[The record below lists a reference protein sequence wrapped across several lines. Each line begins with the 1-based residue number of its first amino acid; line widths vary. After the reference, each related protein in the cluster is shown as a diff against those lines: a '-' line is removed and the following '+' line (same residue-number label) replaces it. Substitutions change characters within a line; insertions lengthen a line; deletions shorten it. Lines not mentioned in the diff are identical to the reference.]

1 MRTCENGL
9 SPVPQRLE
17 RLPGMYLFKAIGLK
31 LASAFLFTVMSVLVR
46 DLGQRAPV
54 GEVVFFRGLF
64 AIIPV
69 LAIYAWRGEIWDA
82 IATRSPFG
90 QLLRGLISATGMYAN
105 FGALARIPIA
115 DVTAIGFASPLI
127 TVALAAL
134 ILKERVRIYRWSAV
148 VVGFGGVIV
157 MLLPHLDV
165 GKYAMVATA
174 ATTFGS
180 LLALCSA
187 FTNAAAQIQTR
198 RLVKTEKT
206 ASIVFYFSVV
216 CAIGGAVTL
225 PFAWYTPTALELV
238 QFVMLGVLGGV
249 GHILLTQSYR
259 YATAS
264 VIAPFD
270 YSTMIWALL
279 LGYWFFGEVPGLLV
293 LIGAAIVI
301 ASGLF
306 VIWRERQLGL
316 LHREPEDPTTP
327 T

>member
-1 MRTCENGL
+1 
-9 SPVPQRLE
+9 
-17 RLPGMYLFKAIGLK
+17 
-31 LASAFLFTVMSVLVR
+31 
-46 DLGQRAPV
+46 
-54 GEVVFFRGLF
+54 
-64 AIIPV
+64 
-69 LAIYAWRGEIWDA
+69 
-82 IATRSPFG
+82 
-90 QLLRGLISATGMYAN
+90 
-105 FGALARIPIA
+105 
-115 DVTAIGFASPLI
+115 
-127 TVALAAL
+127 
-134 ILKERVRIYRWSAV
+134 LKERVRIYRWSAV

-165 GKYAMVATA
+165 GKYAVVATA
-174 ATTFGS
+174 ATTVGS

-198 RLVKTEKT
+198 RLVATEKT

-216 CAIGGAVTL
+216 TAIAGALTL
-225 PFAWYTPTALELV
+225 PFDWYTPSPIELV
-238 QFVMLGVLGGV
+238 EFVALGMLGGI
-249 GHILLTQSYR
+249 GHIFLTQSYR

-279 LGYWFFGEVPGLLV
+279 LGYWVFGEVPGVLV
-293 LIGAAIVI
+293 LVGAAIVI

-316 LHREPEDPTTP
+316 RRRAPEDPTTP

>member
-1 MRTCENGL
+1 MN
-9 SPVPQRLE
+9 
-17 RLPGMYLFKAIGLK
+17 LFRAIGLK
-31 LASAFLFTVMSVLVR
+31 LASAFLFTLMSVLIR

-64 AIIPV
+64 AIFPV
-69 LAIYAWRGEIWDA
+69 LAIYAWRGEIRHA
-82 IATRSPFG
+82 IATTSPFG
-90 QLLRGLISATGMYAN
+90 QLLRGIISALGMYSN

-127 TVALAAL
+127 TVALAAA

-148 VVGFGGVIV
+148 AVGFGGVIV

-165 GKYAMVATA
+165 GRYAMVATA
-174 ATTFGS
+174 ATTIGS

-198 RLVKTEKT
+198 RLVRTERT
-206 ASIVFYFSVV
+206 ASIVFYFSLTCTV
-216 CAIGGAVTL
+216 AGALSL
-225 PFAWYTPTALELV
+225 PFAWYKPTALELAE
-238 QFVMLGVLGGV
+238 FAALGSLGGI

-264 VIAPFD
+264 VLAPFD
-270 YSTMIWALL
+270 YSTMIWALM

-316 LHREPEDPTTP
+316 LHRAPEDPTTP

>member
-1 MRTCENGL
+1 MH
-9 SPVPQRLE
+9 
-17 RLPGMYLFKAIGLK
+17 LFRAIGLK
-31 LASAFLFTVMSVLVR
+31 LLSAFLFTVMSVLVR
-46 DLGQRAPV
+46 DLGQKAPL

-69 LAIYAWRGEIWDA
+69 LVVYAWRGEIRHA
-82 IATRSPFG
+82 IATKSPFG

-115 DVTAIGFASPLI
+115 DVTAIGFGSPLI

-148 VVGFGGVIV
+148 LVGFAGVIV
-157 MLLPHLDV
+157 MLLPHLDI
-165 GKYAMVATA
+165 GKYAVVATA
-174 ATTFGS
+174 ATTVGS
-180 LLALCSA
+180 LLALGSA

-216 CAIGGAVTL
+216 TAIAGAVTL
-225 PFAWYTPTALELV
+225 PFAWYPPSALELME
-238 QFVMLGVLGGV
+238 FIALGMLGGI
-249 GHILLTQSYR
+249 GHIFLTQSYR

-279 LGYWFFGEVPGLLV
+279 LGYWFFGEVPGALV
-293 LIGAAIVI
+293 LVGAAIVI

-306 VIWRERQLGL
+306 VIWRESQLGL
-316 LHREPEDPTTP
+316 IHREPEDPTTP

>member
-1 MRTCENGL
+1 MN
-9 SPVPQRLE
+9 
-17 RLPGMYLFKAIGLK
+17 LFKAISLK
-31 LASAFLFTVMSVLVR
+31 LLSAFLFTVMSVLVR
-46 DLGQRAPV
+46 DLGQHSPV

-64 AIIPV
+64 AIFPV
-69 LAIYAWRGEIWDA
+69 LVIYWWRGEIRHA
-82 IATRSPFG
+82 IATNSPFG
-90 QLLRGLISATGMYAN
+90 QLLRGLISASGMYCN
-105 FGALARIPIA
+105 FGALARIPLA
-115 DVTAIGFASPLI
+115 DVTAIGFGSPLM

-165 GKYAMVATA
+165 GKYAVVATA
-174 ATTFGS
+174 ATTLGS

-198 RLVKTEKT
+198 WLVRTEKT

-216 CAIGGAVTL
+216 TAIGGAVTL
-225 PFAWYTPTALELV
+225 PFAWYTPSPVELAE
-238 QFVMLGVLGGV
+238 FAAIGMLGGV
-249 GHILLTQSYR
+249 GHILLTESYR
-259 YATAS
+259 YAAAS

-270 YSTMIWALL
+270 YSTMIWAII
-279 LGYWFFGEVPGLLV
+279 LGYWFFGEVPNSLV

-316 LHREPEDPTTP
+316 PRREPKDPTTP

>member
-1 MRTCENGL
+1 MHFFR
-9 SPVPQRLE
+9 
-17 RLPGMYLFKAIGLK
+17 AIGLK

-46 DLGQRAPV
+46 HLGQKTPV

-69 LAIYAWRGEIWDA
+69 IAIYAWRGEVRAA
-82 IATRSPFG
+82 IHTRQPFG
-90 QLLRGLISATGMYAN
+90 QLLRGVISATGMFAN
-105 FGALARIPIA
+105 FGSLARIPIA

-134 ILKERVRIYRWSAV
+134 ILKERVRVYRWTAV
-148 VVGFGGVIV
+148 IVGFSGVIV
-157 MLLPHLDV
+157 MLLPHLDI
-165 GKYAMVATA
+165 GRYAAAATA
-174 ATTFGS
+174 ASTLGS

-198 RLVKTEKT
+198 RLVRTEKT
-206 ASIVFYFSVV
+206 ASIVFYFSLV
-216 CAIGGAVTL
+216 CALAGAATL
-225 PFAWYTPTALELV
+225 PFAWYTPSALELAE
-238 QFVMLGVLGGV
+238 FVVLGMLGGI

-279 LGYWFFGEVPGLLV
+279 LGYWFFGEVPTALV
-293 LIGAAIVI
+293 LLGAGIVI

-316 LHREPEDPTTP
+316 RHREPEDPTTP

>member
-1 MRTCENGL
+1 MNL
-9 SPVPQRLE
+9 A
-17 RLPGMYLFKAIGLK
+17 KAIGLK

-64 AIIPV
+64 AVIPV
-69 LAIYAWRGEIWDA
+69 LAIYAWRGEIRDA
-82 IATRSPFG
+82 VATRSPFG

-127 TVALAAL
+127 TVALAAW
-134 ILKERVRIYRWSAV
+134 ILKERVRIFRWSAV
-148 VVGFGGVIV
+148 VIGFVGVII
-157 MLLPHLDV
+157 MLLPHLDI
-165 GKYAMVATA
+165 GKYAVMATA
-174 ATTFGS
+174 ATTLGS

-198 RLVKTEKT
+198 RLVRTEKT

-216 CAIGGAVTL
+216 CAIGGAITL
-225 PFAWYTPTALELV
+225 PFAWYPPSAFELA
-238 QFVMLGVLGGV
+238 QFVLLGVLGGI

-279 LGYWFFGEVPGLLV
+279 LGYWFFGEVPEALV

-306 VIWRERQLGL
+306 VIWRERQLGVR
-316 LHREPEDPTTP
+316 HQEPEDPTTP